1 MVRLKLSQQ
10 NFKNQNIYLNK
21 LVDSLHIAIEGIPLD
36 SLNVIVTKIPKTT
49 NTVIDMV
56 KTQIDILKKQ
66 NAIISSVNHNN
77 THSKPHAGSYLIN
90 PPAGTT
96 LIRSS
101 MLKDDISLPNNS
113 HNIGKNSS
121 QVVEN
126 PYPKDNSE
134 YDAAIDEMIEYSK
147 KTGFKIVIGESDG
160 TAKFNSDKEASVMKD
175 NKNLGDSI
183 YKNILQEKCVFE
195 ALLSE
200 EHQII
205 CDIIQISIKDKS
217 ELRGALRIGTNSS
230 MPLGVIMLS
239 KEI

>member
-21 LVDSLHIAIEGIPLD
+21 LVDSLHTAIEGIPLD
-36 SLNVIVTKIPKTT
+36 SLNVIVTKRPSTS

-66 NAIISSVNHNN
+66 NANISSVNHNK
-77 THSKPHAGSYLIN
+77 THSKPHVGSYMIN

-96 LIRSS
+96 LIRTS
-101 MLKDDISLPNNS
+101 MLKYEISLPNNS
-113 HNIGKNSS
+113 HNIDINSS

-126 PYPKDNSE
+126 PYPNVNSE

-147 KTGFKIVIGESDG
+147 KTGYKIVISESDG
-160 TAKFNSDKEASVMKD
+160 TAKFNSGKEASVMKE
-175 NKNLGDSI
+175 NKNVGDSI
-183 YKNILQEKCVFE
+183 YKNILQEKCVIE

-200 EHQII
+200 EQQII
-205 CDIIQISIKDKS
+205 CDIIQTSRKEKS
-217 ELRGALRIGTNSS
+217 DLRGALRIGTNTYS
-230 MPLGVIMLS
+230 PLGVIMLS